1 MAHESYCLAGNITA
15 IQAQVIMSAA
25 SGLASG
31 AAINADLVADDA
43 SRAAH
48 ASGHRPVHGEQAWDE
63 RYGSRPA
70 IWSGDP
76 NPALVAEVADLP
88 PGTAFDAGAGEGADA
103 CWLAARGWKVTGADI
118 SSVALQRAAAR
129 AEELGLEI
137 TWRHTDLA
145 RNSVPGTYDLVT
157 AEYLHL
163 PAADLETLF
172 RHLAD
177 AVAPGGTLLVVG
189 HDLSDLATTVPRPDP
204 AEMGW
209 TAPRG
214 PCHYPSGQAERSL
227 LIPVRD
233 DHPALRDLAA
243 EALPRRLPGY
253 PERGRDPVPTAPVR
267 PGRRHPL
274 GHQLLVAAG
283 LIDRLSDRSQVRDVL
298 GLRRGGVKL
307 VCPLPEPDGSLLD
320 LAVCSRI

>member
-88 PGTAFDAGAGEGADA
+88 PGTAFDAGADEGADA

-129 AEELGLEI
+129 ADELGLEI

-189 HDLSDLATTVPRPDP
+189 HDLSDLATTVP
-204 AEMGW
+204 
-209 TAPRG
+209 
-214 PCHYPSGQAERSL
+214 
-227 LIPVRD
+227 
-233 DHPALRDLAA
+233 AA
-243 EALPRRLPGY
+243 
-253 PERGRDPVPTAPVR
+253 R
-267 PGRRHPL
+267 PGRDGLDGGRTGRGARRRL
-274 GHQLLVAAG
+274 GDRGSGRPAASGCRPERPEGHRPRCGPARPPGRRTKRPGRG
-283 LIDRLSDRSQVRDVL
+283 LNGPINRS
-298 GLRRGGVKL
+298 GLR
-307 VCPLPEPDGSLLD
+307 P
-320 LAVCSRI
+320 AVSP